1 MTDLKPTTKLAS
13 QIFTASEALA
23 VHDGG
28 AALIILTLGDPH
40 LLEGAQ
46 GGQDGAS
53 DPHAV
58 LTLRGCHDL
67 DLHGGGRKRGQ
78 LLRHSLANALEHGC
92 ATGQHHVRVEVL
104 TDVHIALHDG
114 LEGGV
119 VDAAGLLAHEAGLE
133 KDLRAAEALGTHGD
147 DVAVWQLIRLLL
159 VAALARRL
167 HLAVEIQRDVAK
179 LLLDVADN
187 LTLRRGGEGVAALG
201 QDLHHV
207 LREVTAGQVQS
218 EDGMGQGVALVDR
231 HGVRHAITTV
241 LPGVRSETKGQKQ
254 NTPAVKPQVNHELSR
269 SDVSPRDGLATN
281 KEPCGPHCGNEPKWG
296 YVRHVAILTLW
307 FGSRDSP

>member
-1 MTDLKPTTKLAS
+1 M
-13 QIFTASEALA
+13 
-23 VHDGG
+23 HDGG
-28 AALIILTLGDPH
+28 AALIVLALGDPH

-58 LTLRGCHDL
+58 LTLRGCHHL

-78 LLRHSLANALEHGC
+78 LLRHALTDALEHSG
-92 ATGQHHVRVEVL
+92 AAGENHVGVEVL
-104 TDVHIALHDG
+104 SDVHITLHDG

-133 KDLRAAEALGTHGD
+133 KDLRAAEALSTNSD
-147 DVAVWQLIRLLL
+147 DVAVWQFIRLLL
-159 VAALARRL
+159 IAALARRL
-167 HLAVEIQRDVAK
+167 HLAVEVQRDVAE

-187 LTLRRGGEGVAALG
+187 LTLRRGGERVATLG

-218 EDGMGQGVALVDR
+218 QDGVGQGVALVDR
-231 HGVRHAITTV
+231 HGVRHTIAAVLRSITST
-241 LPGVRSETKGQKQ
+241 
-254 NTPAVKPQVNHELSR
+254 
-269 SDVSPRDGLATN
+269 TN
-281 KEPCGPHCGNEPKWG
+281 AKAAHT
-296 YVRHVAILTLW
+296 TLLDQ
-307 FGSRDSP
+307 SYCSQD

>member
-1 MTDLKPTTKLAS
+1 M
-13 QIFTASEALA
+13 
-23 VHDGG
+23 HDGG
-28 AALIILTLGDPH
+28 AALIVLALGDPH

-58 LTLRGCHDL
+58 LTLRGCHHL
-67 DLHGGGRKRGQ
+67 DLHSGGRKCGQ
-78 LLRHSLANALEHGC
+78 LLRHSLTNALEHGG
-92 ATGQHHVRVEVL
+92 ATGQHNVGVEVL
-104 TDVHIALHDG
+104 ADVHIALHDG

-133 KDLRAAEALGTHGD
+133 KDFGAAEALGTDGD

-167 HLAVEIQRDVAK
+167 HLAVEVQRDVAK

-218 EDGMGQGVALVDR
+218 QDGVGQGVALVDG
-231 HGVRHAITTV
+231 HGVGDAVAAV
-241 LPGVRSETKGQKQ
+241 LLAPQQCEYQKRNKVSTINHGCQ
-254 NTPAVKPQVNHELSR
+254 SYKRKAKDSLFWAWRKCAHLTQLAVVGAGRGYPRCLVKCRPVKPQACTGTAAR
-269 SDVSPRDGLATN
+269 CN
-281 KEPCGPHCGNEPKWG
+281 KDHRAQYYLQPP
-296 YVRHVAILTLW
+296 
-307 FGSRDSP
+307 

>member
-1 MTDLKPTTKLAS
+1 M
-13 QIFTASEALA
+13 
-23 VHDGG
+23 HDGW
-28 AALIILTLGDPH
+28 AALIVLTLGDPH

-58 LTLRGCHDL
+58 LSLRGCHHL
-67 DLHGGGRKRGQ
+67 DLHRGGRKRGQ
-78 LLRHSLANALEHGC
+78 LLRHSLADALEHSG
-92 ATGQHHVRVEVL
+92 AAGEHHVRVEVL
-104 TDVHIALHDG
+104 TDVHITLHDG

-133 KDLRAAEALGTHGD
+133 KDLRAAEALSTNSD

-167 HLAVEIQRDVAK
+167 HLAIEVQRDVAK
-179 LLLDVADN
+179 LFLHVADN

-207 LREVTAGQVQS
+207 LRQVTAGQVQS
-218 EDGMGQGVALVDR
+218 EDGVGQGVALVDR
-231 HGVRHAITTV
+231 HGVRHAVAAV
-241 LPGVRSETKGQKQ
+241 LSK
-254 NTPAVKPQVNHELSR
+254 LSR
-269 SDVSPRDGLATN
+269 HEPTTRRRSPYD
-281 KEPCGPHCGNEPKWG
+281 
-296 YVRHVAILTLW
+296 YVHYR
-307 FGSRDSP
+307 

>member
-1 MTDLKPTTKLAS
+1 MNMRARPSSTSPGLVLKHHMLFLRLLK
-13 QIFTASEALA
+13 ASEALA

-28 AALIILTLGDPH
+28 AALIVLALGDPH

-58 LTLRGCHDL
+58 LTLWGCHHL
-67 DLHGGGRKRGQ
+67 DLHRGGRKRGQ
-78 LLRHSLANALEHGC
+78 LLRHALADALEHGG
-92 ATGQHHVRVEVL
+92 ATREHHVRVEVL
-104 TDVHIALHDG
+104 SDVHIALHDG

-133 KDLRAAEALGTHGD
+133 KDLRAAEALSTNSD
-147 DVAVWQLIRLLL
+147 DVAVWQFIRLLL
-159 VAALARRL
+159 IAALARRL
-167 HLAVEIQRDVAK
+167 HLAVEVQRDVAE

-187 LTLRRGGEGVAALG
+187 LTLRRGGERVATLG

-218 EDGMGQGVALVDR
+218 QDGVGQGVALVDR
-231 HGVRHAITTV
+231 HGVRHTIA
-241 LPGVRSETKGQKQ
+241 
-254 NTPAVKPQVNHELSR
+254 
-269 SDVSPRDGLATN
+269 
-281 KEPCGPHCGNEPKWG
+281 
-296 YVRHVAILTLW
+296 AILRSITSTTNVRKANTTLV
-307 FGSRDSP
+307 FLLILGTA